1 MAPRGPPGSRRTLAV
16 PRPPG
21 GRGAAPRVRCRPGRV
36 GGGGGAAR
44 AAAPGRPGGSS
55 ADTRRERLRGRS
67 GPGATEGP
75 RGPGWSARGRV
86 PPPSHAV
93 GPRPAPHTPVRS
105 VTLTSRSRSPCPR
118 LTRPSPR
125 GPPLTRPDPH
135 LTQPS
140 PHTAGRPARPPPRA
154 WKGPARPLGDPLQQ
168 VLSAPAACLPRG
180 SAPGSVLGCRVPGR
194 GLAVPPTPGLSVK
207 PLRAVCP
214 PHWFGAEG

>member
-135 LTQPS
+135 LTQPVVLRDPHLAPGKVLPGPWVTLFSRFS
-140 PHTAGRPARPPPRA
+140 PHPRP
-154 WKGPARPLGDPLQQ
+154 
-168 VLSAPAACLPRG
+168 VC
-180 SAPGSVLGCRVPGR
+180 PG
-194 GLAVPPTPGLSVK
+194 AVPPGRCWGVGSPA
-207 PLRAVCP
+207 AVWRCP
-214 PHWFGAEG
+214 RRPASP